1 LAKKQAKKN
10 PWAIAP
16 HKHRKILE
24 LLRAGVS
31 IYEVS
36 RVVGV
41 GTNTVQRRKAIVD
54 AELNDEISKDD
65 GEQAIEFRALRWRCP
80 VHGLVEFNP
89 CVMCTSLAA
98 IGNRGGTHRN

>member
-1 LAKKQAKKN
+1 MAKKTKKN
-10 PWAIAP
+10 LWAIAP

-54 AELNDEISKDD
+54 AELIGEISEDD
-65 GEQAIEFRALRWRCP
+65 GEQAIAFRSSRWRCP
-80 VHGLVEFNP
+80 VHGWVEYDP

-98 IGNRGGTHRN
+98 MRPARGGTLGN

>member
-1 LAKKQAKKN
+1 MAKKKAKKN
-10 PWAIAP
+10 SWAIAS

-36 RVVGV
+36 RIVGV
-41 GTNTVQRRKAIVD
+41 GTNTVQRRKVIID
-54 AELNDEISKDD
+54 AELTGEISKDD
-65 GEQAIEFRALRWRCP
+65 GEQAIEFRASRWRCP
-80 VHGLVEFNP
+80 VHGLVVFKP

-98 IGNRGGTHRN
+98 IDNRGGTSRN